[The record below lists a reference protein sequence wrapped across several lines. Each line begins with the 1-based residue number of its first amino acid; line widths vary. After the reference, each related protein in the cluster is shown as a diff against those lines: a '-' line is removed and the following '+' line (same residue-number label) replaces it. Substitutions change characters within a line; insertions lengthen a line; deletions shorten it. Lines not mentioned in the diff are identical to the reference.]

1 MDGRT
6 TRRREKDGS
15 SIALARW
22 WYLTGFE
29 KTSSRRWRS
38 QWPTI
43 WAFGCC
49 LDKLKKEKDEKVSLL
64 YESGK
69 IQITHMMTLLW
80 LNHEKIFFYSLLYEV
95 SVHTLSYHCMLALFF
110 WKNCQLTGNHK
121 FFGSCLEFFNSSV
134 TNQEEDVLKMLSINH
149 YKRNKHTKTQD
160 FRVPALIFDVLVN
173 WLPAHT
179 QFSLPKWRQTS
190 CLAHI
195 LPKEQITEHN
205 VSSSY
210 KLQNN

>member
-1 MDGRT
+1 M
-6 TRRREKDGS
+6 RRSPLFMKAGKFKSR
-15 SIALARW
+15 IW
-22 WYLTGFE
+22 WRCYDWIMKKNPF
-29 KTSSRRWRS
+29 SH
-38 QWPTI
+38 
-43 WAFGCC
+43 GCC
-49 LDKLKKEKDEKVSLL
+49 KKFEC
-64 YESGK
+64 YR
-69 IQITHMMTLLW
+69 
-80 LNHEKIFFYSLLYEV
+80 
-95 SVHTLSYHCMLALFF
+95 CMLELFF

-134 TNQEEDVLKMLSINH
+134 TNQEEDVLKMLSINPF
-149 YKRNKHTKTQD
+149 KRKKHIKTHD
-160 FRVPALIFDVLVN
+160 FIVPALIFDVLVN

>member
-15 SIALARW
+15 SIALAWW

-38 QWPTI
+38 QWPTT

-80 LNHEKIFFYSLLYEV
+80 LNHEKIFFHSWLLYEV

-149 YKRNKHTKTQD
+149 FKRKNTYKNTWFYSASFNLWCASKLVTRSHSIFIAKMETNKLSSTYPPQGTNYRAQC
-160 FRVPALIFDVLVN
+160 V
-173 WLPAHT
+173 
-179 QFSLPKWRQTS
+179 QFL
-190 CLAHI
+190 
-195 LPKEQITEHN
+195 
-205 VSSSY
+205 
-210 KLQNN
+210 